1 MKKKWDPATEG
12 EAYKLFLLLNQT
24 ADGLRKLRQRSLENC
39 GITMEQAAALI
50 CVKRLGENATSAEL
64 SKWLFREPNTVTA
77 LVNGMEKKGL
87 LRRTPS
93 PENKKIKILSLTES
107 GTEALR
113 FATDADYLHSTIL
126 QLTPAKRRQLTET
139 LEQLRDVTFLSLQLD
154 LGDYIHFRDM
164 PNDFLREQNEE

>member
-1 MKKKWDPATEG
+1 MKKKWDPSTEG

-113 FATDADYLHSTIL
+113 FATDADYLHSS
-126 QLTPAKRRQLTET
+126 RRRSAGSSRKLWSSFAT
-139 LEQLRDVTFLSLQLD
+139 
-154 LGDYIHFRDM
+154 
-164 PNDFLREQNEE
+164 

>member
-64 SKWLFREPNTVTA
+64 SKWLFREPNTVWMRSVLPTW
-77 LVNGMEKKGL
+77 EKHGARHIGSWFSGDGKEILRL
-87 LRRTPS
+87 L
-93 PENKKIKILSLTES
+93 EFKS
-107 GTEALR
+107 GADFEAHR
-113 FATDADYLHSTIL
+113 AAMSS
-126 QLTPAKRRQLTET
+126 TET
-139 LEQLRDVTFLSLQLD
+139 GRQVAAALSGFSFHAETTLLC
-154 LGDYIHFRDM
+154 YRV
-164 PNDFLREQNEE
+164 P